1 MVMREGNPV
10 VWLFLYMRYLRE
22 ETDEPPTHS
31 NFNQFKQRYVALE
44 QRPINQT
51 ESTDKTIKTNLCEQN
66 RGTRL

>member
-31 NFNQFKQRYVALE
+31 DFSQFKQRYVALE
-44 QRPINQT
+44 QM
-51 ESTDKTIKTNLCEQN
+51 CA
-66 RGTRL
+66 